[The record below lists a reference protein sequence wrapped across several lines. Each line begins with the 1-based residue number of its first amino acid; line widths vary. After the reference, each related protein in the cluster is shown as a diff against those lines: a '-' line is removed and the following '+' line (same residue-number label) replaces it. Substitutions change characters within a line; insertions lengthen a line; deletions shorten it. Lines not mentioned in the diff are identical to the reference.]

1 MNETSM
7 LAWPLL
13 DSPMAP
19 VRRRRFLWSE
29 RRGLLASVAL
39 HATALAT
46 LAAWSAYEP
55 RSASPE
61 KAIALILERP
71 VPQPLKIVPPKIERP
86 APPQPRKHA
95 EPVRSSAA
103 RATPQPIRSA
113 QPQPQTAAAPAQA
126 AQIAAPPTQP
136 AAPQAPVA
144 APPSPPAP
152 RVISQEGIPSDYV
165 NRVFERINSS
175 AAEHYPRIARFKH
188 LAGRVGYRLTLAPDG
203 TLLHCELR
211 SSGDDTLDTAANDAI
226 RAAAP
231 FPRLPELGG
240 SSYVLQGAI
249 VYQAD

>member
-1 MNETSM
+1 MNETSV

-13 DSPMAP
+13 GSATAP
-19 VRRRRFLWSE
+19 VRRRRLAWRE

-39 HATALAT
+39 HATALAA
-46 LAAWSAYEP
+46 LAAWSVYEP

-61 KAIALILERP
+61 KAITLILERP
-71 VPQPLKIVPPKIERP
+71 APQPLKIVPPKIERP
-86 APPQPRKHA
+86 DPPQPRKRA
-95 EPVRSSAA
+95 EPVRSSAP
-103 RATPQPIRSA
+103 RATPQPTHSA
-113 QPQPQTAAAPAQA
+113 QPQPQTVAAPAQT
-126 AQIAAPPTQP
+126 AQIAAPPPQP
-136 AAPQAPVA
+136 AAPQAAVA
-144 APPSPPAP
+144 APPSPLPP
-152 RVISQEGIPSDYV
+152 RVIGQDGIPSDYV